1 MGRPSFKIDRQRL
14 LELRN
19 EKGLTQAAL
28 ASELCKRLGLVK
40 RDPEQEQDPDTSTA
54 SYRRIEARGR
64 TSRKRAEAI
73 AQILDVTLAELEGI
87 VPPDT
92 GIYEKRI
99 LDLLAEQLR
108 QENVALKSALDEAC
122 RDGSKDEA
130 LASMA
135 RNVARRIEAAQLA
148 RNPGELAELSQLTG
162 LSEGEILE
170 SAHVD
175 GHWLVVAS
183 GPVYTRTALVLG
195 TAGVMTLIPEIVGTH
210 LDDFVSD
217 GRIRMH
223 RASPWYRLEID
234 PLSGRLTTWID
245 FVRCLPDARGVR
257 WQKPSWRDVLLLE
270 RPLLTWAHSAAN
282 FVTGFDGSPTPGD
295 VRRLRLRV
303 TEYNGESGERMSEQI
318 IAGALE
324 EIPGERLA
332 AEQEVGNSHLV
343 ATWMLGTALQEI
355 LKPHLSAYPRQCW
368 EVTVTDDGCALYLW
382 PTGGAPGGQYGLRY
396 RIQLVEETAPGQFG
410 AAPWRHKDRADLK
423 QRIEEWLS

>member
-14 LELRN
+14 RELRD
-19 EKGLTQAAL
+19 ERGLSQADL
-28 ASELCKRLGLVK
+28 ASALCERLGL
-40 RDPEQEQDPDTSTA
+40 DEQDPDTSTA
-54 SYRRIEARGR
+54 SYRRIEGRGR

-108 QENVALKSALDEAC
+108 QENVVLKSALDEAH
-122 RDGSKDEA
+122 RDGSDSEDG

-148 RNPGELAELSQLTG
+148 RNPGELADLSQLTG

-170 SAHVD
+170 PAHVD

-183 GPVYTRTALVLG
+183 GPIYTRTELVLG
-195 TAGVMTLIPEIVGTH
+195 TAGVMTLIPEIVGK
-210 LDDFVSD
+210 LLEDFGSD

-223 RASPWYRLEID
+223 RAPPWYRLEID
-234 PLSGRLTTWID
+234 PLCGRFTTWID

-257 WQKPSWRDVLLLE
+257 WLKPGWRDVFLLE
-270 RPLLTWAHSAAN
+270 GPLLTWARSAAN

-295 VRRLRLRV
+295 VRRLRLQV
-303 TEYNGESGERMSEQI
+303 TEYNGEPGERISEQI
-318 IAGALE
+318 VAGALE
-324 EIPGERLA
+324 EVPDERLA
-332 AEQEVGNSHLV
+332 AEREVGKSHLV
-343 ATWMLGTALQEI
+343 ATWTLGTALQEI
-355 LKPHLSAYPRQCW
+355 LEPHLSAYPRQCW

-382 PTGGAPGGQYGLRY
+382 PTGGAPGGRMACGTGSSSSKRLRPGSLTQRPGGT
-396 RIQLVEETAPGQFG
+396 RIGKL
-410 AAPWRHKDRADLK
+410 
-423 QRIEEWLS
+423 

>member
-1 MGRPSFKIDRQRL
+1 MGRPSFKIDHERL
-14 LELRN
+14 RELR
-19 EKGLTQAAL
+19 EGKGLTQADV
-28 ASELCKRLGLVK
+28 ASELCKRLGLKQNEDSRTV
-40 RDPEQEQDPDTSTA
+40 
-54 SYRRIEARGR
+54 SYRRIEAQGR

-92 GIYEKRI
+92 WSYENRI

-108 QENVALKSALDEAC
+108 QENVVLKSALDEAC
-122 RDGSKDEA
+122 RDGSDSEDG

-135 RNVARRIEAAQLA
+135 RSVARRIEAAQLA

-170 SAHVD
+170 PAHVD

-183 GPVYTRTALVLG
+183 GPIYTRTELVLG
-195 TAGVMTLIPEIVGTH
+195 TAGVMTLIPEIVGK
-210 LDDFVSD
+210 LLEDFGSD

-223 RASPWYRLEID
+223 RAPPWYRLEID
-234 PLSGRLTTWID
+234 PLCGRFTTWID

-257 WQKPSWRDVLLLE
+257 WLKPGWRDVFLLE
-270 RPLLTWAHSAAN
+270 EPLLTWARSAAN

-295 VRRLRLRV
+295 VRRLRLQV
-303 TEYNGESGERMSEQI
+303 TEYNGEPGERISEQI
-318 IAGALE
+318 VAGALE
-324 EIPGERLA
+324 EVPDERLA
-332 AEQEVGNSHLV
+332 AEREVGKSHLV
-343 ATWMLGTALQEI
+343 ATWTLRAALQEI
-355 LKPHLSAYPRQCW
+355 LEPQLSAYPRQCW

-382 PTGGAPGGQYGLRY
+382 PTGGAPGGPYGLRY

-410 AAPWRHKDRADLK
+410 PVPWRHKDREALK
-423 QRIEEWLS
+423 QRVEAWLS

>member
-14 LELRN
+14 RELRD
-19 EKGLTQAAL
+19 ERGLSQADL
-28 ASELCKRLGLVK
+28 ASALCERLGL
-40 RDPEQEQDPDTSTA
+40 DEQDPDTSTA

-108 QENVALKSALDEAC
+108 HENVVLKSALDEAC
-122 RDGSKDEA
+122 SDGSDSEDG

-148 RNPGELAELSQLTG
+148 RNPGELAELSRLTG

-170 SAHVD
+170 PAHVD

-183 GPVYTRTALVLG
+183 CPIYTRTELVLG
-195 TAGVMTLIPEIVGTH
+195 TAGVMTLIPEIVGM
-210 LDDFVSD
+210 LLEDFGSD

-223 RASPWYRLEID
+223 RAPPWYRLEID
-234 PLSGRLTTWID
+234 PLSGHLTTWID

-257 WQKPSWRDVLLLE
+257 WLKPGWRDVFLLE
-270 RPLLTWAHSAAN
+270 EPLLTWARSAAN
-282 FVTGFDGSPTPGD
+282 FVTSFDGSPTPGD
-295 VRRLRLRV
+295 VRRLRLQV
-303 TEYNGESGERMSEQI
+303 TEYNGESGERISEQI
-318 IAGALE
+318 VSGALE
-324 EIPGERLA
+324 EVPDERLA
-332 AEQEVGNSHLV
+332 AEREVGKSHLV
-343 ATWMLGTALQEI
+343 ATWTLGAALQEI
-355 LKPHLSAYPRQCW
+355 LEPHLSAYPRQCW

-382 PTGGAPGGQYGLRY
+382 PTGGAPGGRYGLRY
-396 RIQLVEETAPGQFG
+396 RIQLVEETAPGLFG
-410 AAPWRHKDRADLK
+410 AAPWRHKDRVALK
-423 QRIEEWLS
+423 QHIEAWLS

>member
-1 MGRPSFKIDRQRL
+1 MGRPSLKIDNQRL
-14 LELRN
+14 QELRKD
-19 EKGLTQAAL
+19 KGLTQAGL
-28 ASELCKRLGLVK
+28 ASELCKRLGL
-40 RDPEQEQDPDTSTA
+40 EQNEDSRTV

-64 TSRKRAEAI
+64 TSRKRAETI
-73 AQILDVTLAELEGI
+73 AQILGVTLAELEGI

-92 GIYEKRI
+92 WSYENRI
-99 LDLLAEQLR
+99 RDLLAEQLR
-108 QENVALKSALDEAC
+108 QENVALKSALDEAGW
-122 RDGSKDEA
+122 DGSEDA

-170 SAHVD
+170 PAHVD

-183 GPVYTRTALVLG
+183 GPIYTRTELVLG
-195 TAGVMTLIPEIVGTH
+195 TAGVMTLIPEIVGKL
-210 LDDFVSD
+210 LDDFGSD

-223 RASPWYRLEID
+223 RAPPWYRLEIE
-234 PLSGRLTTWID
+234 PLCGRFTTWID

-257 WQKPSWRDVLLLE
+257 WLKPGWRDVFLLE
-270 RPLLTWAHSAAN
+270 EPLLTWARSAAN

-295 VRRLRLRV
+295 VRRLRLQV
-303 TEYNGESGERMSEQI
+303 TEYNGEPGERISEQI
-318 IAGALE
+318 VAGALE
-324 EIPGERLA
+324 DVPDERLA
-332 AEQEVGNSHLV
+332 AEQEAGKSHLV
-343 ATWMLGTALQEI
+343 ATRTLGTALQEI

-368 EVTVTDDGCALYLW
+368 EVTVTDGGCALYLW
-382 PTGGAPGGQYGLRY
+382 PTGGAPGGRYGLRY

-423 QRIEEWLS
+423 QRIEAWLS

>member
-1 MGRPSFKIDRQRL
+1 MGRPSFKIDHERL
-14 LELRN
+14 RDLRKD
-19 EKGLTQAAL
+19 KGLTQAGL
-28 ASELCKRLGLVK
+28 ASELCKRMGL
-40 RDPEQEQDPDTSTA
+40 EQDEDSRTV
-54 SYRRIEARGR
+54 SYRRIEAFGK
-64 TSRKRAEAI
+64 TSRKRAEVI

-92 GIYEKRI
+92 TWRYENRI
-99 LDLLAEQLR
+99 RDLLAEQLR
-108 QENVALKSALDEAC
+108 QENVALKSALDEAGW
-122 RDGSKDEA
+122 DGSEDA

-170 SAHVD
+170 PAHVD

-183 GPVYTRTALVLG
+183 GPIYTRTELVLG
-195 TAGVMTLIPEIVGTH
+195 TAGVMTLIPEIVGK
-210 LDDFVSD
+210 LLEDFGSD

-223 RASPWYRLEID
+223 RAPPWYRLEID
-234 PLSGRLTTWID
+234 PLCGRFTTWID

-257 WQKPSWRDVLLLE
+257 WLAPSWRDVRLLE
-270 RPLLTWAHSAAN
+270 GPLLTWARSAAN

-303 TEYNGESGERMSEQI
+303 SEYNGESGERISKQI

-324 EIPGERLA
+324 EIPGERLT
-332 AEQEVGNSHLV
+332 AEQEVGRSHLV
-343 ATWMLGTALQEI
+343 ATWTLGTALQEI
-355 LKPHLSAYPRQCW
+355 LEPHLSAYPRQCW

-382 PTGGAPGGQYGLRY
+382 PTGGALEGQYGLRY

-410 AAPWRHKDRADLK
+410 PVPWRHKDREALK
-423 QRIEEWLS
+423 QRIEAWLS

>member
-14 LELRN
+14 RELRD
-19 EKGLTQAAL
+19 ERGLSQADLARAL
-28 ASELCKRLGLVK
+28 CERLGLVK
-40 RDPEQEQDPDTSTA
+40 QDPDTSTA

-108 QENVALKSALDEAC
+108 QENLALKSALDEAC
-122 RDGSKDEA
+122 RDSSGSEDEA
-130 LASMA
+130 LAPMA

-170 SAHVD
+170 PAHVD

-210 LDDFVSD
+210 LDDFGSD

-303 TEYNGESGERMSEQI
+303 SEYNGESGERISEQI

-324 EIPGERLA
+324 EIPGERLT

-343 ATWMLGTALQEI
+343 ATWTLGTALQEI
-355 LKPHLSAYPRQCW
+355 LEPHLSAYPRQCW

-382 PTGGAPGGQYGLRY
+382 PTGGASGGQYGLRY

-410 AAPWRHKDRADLK
+410 AAPWRHKDREALK
-423 QRIEEWLS
+423 QRIEACLS

>member
-1 MGRPSFKIDRQRL
+1 MGRPSFKIDHERL
-14 LELRN
+14 RDLRKD
-19 EKGLTQAAL
+19 KGLTQAGL
-28 ASELCKRLGLVK
+28 ASELCKRMGL
-40 RDPEQEQDPDTSTA
+40 EQDEDSRTV
-54 SYRRIEARGR
+54 SYRRIEAFGK
-64 TSRKRAEAI
+64 TSRKRAEVI

-92 GIYEKRI
+92 TWRYENRI
-99 LDLLAEQLR
+99 RDLLAEQLR
-108 QENVALKSALDEAC
+108 QENVALKSALDEAGW
-122 RDGSKDEA
+122 DGSEDA

-170 SAHVD
+170 PAHVD

-183 GPVYTRTALVLG
+183 GPIYTRTELVLG
-195 TAGVMTLIPEIVGTH
+195 TAGVMTLIPEIVGKL
-210 LDDFVSD
+210 LDDFGSD

-223 RASPWYRLEID
+223 RAPPWYRLEID
-234 PLSGRLTTWID
+234 PLCGRFTTWID

-257 WQKPSWRDVLLLE
+257 WLKPGWRDVFLLE
-270 RPLLTWAHSAAN
+270 EPLLTWARSAAN

-303 TEYNGESGERMSEQI
+303 SEYNGESGERISEQI

-324 EIPGERLA
+324 EIPGERLT
-332 AEQEVGNSHLV
+332 AEQEIGRSHLV
-343 ATWMLGTALQEI
+343 ATWTLGTALQEI
-355 LKPHLSAYPRQCW
+355 LEPHLSAYPRQCW

-382 PTGGAPGGQYGLRY
+382 PTGGASGGQYGLRY

-410 AAPWRHKDRADLK
+410 AAPWRHKDREALK
-423 QRIEEWLS
+423 QRIEACLS

>member
-14 LELRN
+14 RGLRD
-19 EKGLTQAAL
+19 ERGLSQADL
-28 ASELCKRLGLVK
+28 ASALCERLGL
-40 RDPEQEQDPDTSTA
+40 DEQDPDTSTA

-108 QENVALKSALDEAC
+108 QENVVLKSALDEAC
-122 RDGSKDEA
+122 SDGSDSEDG

-135 RNVARRIEAAQLA
+135 RSVARRIEAAHLA

-170 SAHVD
+170 PAHVD

-183 GPVYTRTALVLG
+183 GPIYTRTELVLG
-195 TAGVMTLIPEIVGTH
+195 TAGVMTLISKIVGTR
-210 LDDFVSD
+210 LDDFGSD
-217 GRIRMH
+217 GQIRMH

-234 PLSGRLTTWID
+234 PLCGRLTTWID

-257 WQKPSWRDVLLLE
+257 WLAPSWRDVRLLE
-270 RPLLTWAHSAAN
+270 GPLLTWARSAAN

-303 TEYNGESGERMSEQI
+303 SEYNGESGELISEQI

-324 EIPGERLA
+324 EIPDERLA
-332 AEQEVGNSHLV
+332 AEREVGNSHLL
-343 ATWMLGTALQEI
+343 ATWTLGTALQEI
-355 LKPHLSAYPRQCW
+355 LEPHLSAYPRQCW
-368 EVTVTDDGCALYLW
+368 EVTVTDDDCALSLW
-382 PTGGAPGGQYGLRY
+382 PTAGVPGGPYGLRY
-396 RIQLVEETAPGQFG
+396 RIQLVEEAAPGR
-410 AAPWRHKDRADLK
+410 AAPWRHKDREALK
-423 QRIEEWLS
+423 QRIEAWLS

>member
-14 LELRN
+14 RGLRD
-19 EKGLTQAAL
+19 ERGLSQADL
-28 ASELCKRLGLVK
+28 ASALCERLGL
-40 RDPEQEQDPDTSTA
+40 DEQDPDTSTA

-108 QENVALKSALDEAC
+108 QENVVLKSALDEAC
-122 RDGSKDEA
+122 SDGSDSEDG

-135 RNVARRIEAAQLA
+135 RSVARRIEAAHLA

-170 SAHVD
+170 PAHVD

-183 GPVYTRTALVLG
+183 GPIYTRTELVLG
-195 TAGVMTLIPEIVGTH
+195 TAGVMTLISKIVGTR
-210 LDDFVSD
+210 LDDFGSD
-217 GRIRMH
+217 GQIRMH

-234 PLSGRLTTWID
+234 PLCGRLTTWID

-257 WQKPSWRDVLLLE
+257 WLAPSWRDVRLLE
-270 RPLLTWAHSAAN
+270 GPLLTWARSAAN

-303 TEYNGESGERMSEQI
+303 SEYNGESGELISEQI

-324 EIPGERLA
+324 EIPDERLA
-332 AEQEVGNSHLV
+332 AEREVGNSHLL
-343 ATWMLGTALQEI
+343 ATWTLGTALQEI
-355 LKPHLSAYPRQCW
+355 LEPHLSAYPRQCW
-368 EVTVTDDGCALYLW
+368 EVTVTDDDCALSLW
-382 PTGGAPGGQYGLRY
+382 PTAGVPGGPYGWRY
-396 RIQLVEETAPGQFG
+396 RIQLVEEAAPGR
-410 AAPWRHKDRADLK
+410 AAPWRHKDREALK
-423 QRIEEWLS
+423 QRIEAWLS

>member
-1 MGRPSFKIDRQRL
+1 MMTTHSRRVYGSSIIQDRSPAAARTARRKGAESSRPGERA
-14 LELRN
+14 LRTS
-19 EKGLTQAAL
+19 GPRRAG
-28 ASELCKRLGLVK
+28 SE
-40 RDPEQEQDPDTSTA
+40 DTSTA

-108 QENVALKSALDEAC
+108 QENVVLKSALDEAC
-122 RDGSKDEA
+122 SDGSDSEDG

-170 SAHVD
+170 PAHVD

-183 GPVYTRTALVLG
+183 GPIYTRTELVLG
-195 TAGVMTLIPEIVGTH
+195 TAGVMTLIPEIVGM
-210 LDDFVSD
+210 LLEDFGSD

-223 RASPWYRLEID
+223 RAPPWYRLEID
-234 PLSGRLTTWID
+234 PLCGRFTTWID

-257 WQKPSWRDVLLLE
+257 WLKPGWRDVFLLE
-270 RPLLTWAHSAAN
+270 EPLLTWARSAAN

-295 VRRLRLRV
+295 VRRLRLQV
-303 TEYNGESGERMSEQI
+303 TEYNGESGERISEQI
-318 IAGALE
+318 VSGALE
-324 EIPGERLA
+324 EVPDERLA
-332 AEQEVGNSHLV
+332 AEREVGKV
-343 ATWMLGTALQEI
+343 T
-355 LKPHLSAYPRQCW
+355 LSQRGRLEPPSRRSSSR
-368 EVTVTDDGCALYLW
+368 TFR
-382 PTGGAPGGQYGLRY
+382 PT
-396 RIQLVEETAPGQFG
+396 
-410 AAPWRHKDRADLK
+410 RASAGK
-423 QRIEEWLS
+423 SP

>member
-1 MGRPSFKIDRQRL
+1 MGRPSFKIDRERL
-14 LELRN
+14 RELR
-19 EKGLTQAAL
+19 EDKGLTQAGL
-28 ASELCKRLGLVK
+28 ASELCKRLGL
-40 RDPEQEQDPDTSTA
+40 EQDEDSRTV

-108 QENVALKSALDEAC
+108 QENVVLKSALDEAC
-122 RDGSKDEA
+122 SDGSDSEDG

-170 SAHVD
+170 PAHVD

-183 GPVYTRTALVLG
+183 GPIYTRTELVLG
-195 TAGVMTLIPEIVGTH
+195 TAGVMTLIPEIVGKL
-210 LDDFVSD
+210 LDDFGSD
-217 GRIRMH
+217 GQIRMH

-234 PLSGRLTTWID
+234 PLCGRLTTWID

-257 WQKPSWRDVLLLE
+257 WLKPGWRDVFLLE
-270 RPLLTWAHSAAN
+270 EPLLTWARSAAN

-303 TEYNGESGERMSEQI
+303 SEYNGESGERISEQI

-324 EIPGERLA
+324 EIPDERLA
-332 AEQEVGNSHLV
+332 AEREVGNSHLL
-343 ATWMLGTALQEI
+343 ATWTLGTALQEI
-355 LKPHLSAYPRQCW
+355 LEPHLSAYPRQCW
-368 EVTVTDDGCALYLW
+368 EVTVTDDDCALSLW
-382 PTGGAPGGQYGLRY
+382 PTAGVPGGPYGLRY
-396 RIQLVEETAPGQFG
+396 RIELVEEAAPGR
-410 AAPWRHKDRADLK
+410 AAPWRHKDREALK
-423 QRIEEWLS
+423 QRIEAWLS

>member
-1 MGRPSFKIDRQRL
+1 MGRPSFKIDRKRL
-14 LELRN
+14 RELR
-19 EKGLTQAAL
+19 EDKGLTQADL
-28 ASELCKRLGLVK
+28 ASEICKRLGL
-40 RDPEQEQDPDTSTA
+40 EQDEDSRTV
-54 SYRRIEARGR
+54 SYRRIEAQGK
-64 TSRKRAEAI
+64 TSRKRAEVI
-73 AQILDVTLAELEGI
+73 AQILDVTLADLEGI

-92 GIYEKRI
+92 GSYEKRI

-108 QENVALKSALDEAC
+108 QENVALKSALDEAG
-122 RDGSKDEA
+122 RDDSGSEDEA

-135 RNVARRIEAAQLA
+135 RNVARRIEAAHLA

-170 SAHVD
+170 PAHVD

-183 GPVYTRTALVLG
+183 GSVCTRTELVLG
-195 TAGVMTLIPEIVGTH
+195 TAGVITLISKIVGTR
-210 LDDFVSD
+210 LDDFGSD
-217 GRIRMH
+217 GQIRMH

-234 PLSGRLTTWID
+234 PLCGRLTTWID

-257 WQKPSWRDVLLLE
+257 WLAPSWRDVRLLE
-270 RPLLTWAHSAAN
+270 GPLLTWARSAAN

-303 TEYNGESGERMSEQI
+303 SEYNGESGERISEQI

-324 EIPGERLA
+324 EIPGERLT
-332 AEQEVGNSHLV
+332 AEQEIGRSHLV
-343 ATWMLGTALQEI
+343 ATWTLGTALQEI
-355 LKPHLSAYPRQCW
+355 LEPHLSAYPRQCW

-410 AAPWRHKDRADLK
+410 TAPWRHKDREALK
-423 QRIEEWLS
+423 QRIEACLS

>member
-1 MGRPSFKIDRQRL
+1 MGRPSFKIDHERL
-14 LELRN
+14 RKLR
-19 EKGLTQAAL
+19 EDKGLTQAGL
-28 ASELCKRLGLVK
+28 ASELCKRLGL
-40 RDPEQEQDPDTSTA
+40 EQDEDSRTV
-54 SYRRIEARGR
+54 SYRRIEAQGR

-73 AQILDVTLAELEGI
+73 ANILGVTLAELEGI

-108 QENVALKSALDEAC
+108 QENVVLKSALDEAC
-122 RDGSKDEA
+122 SDGSDSDDG

-170 SAHVD
+170 PAHVD

-183 GPVYTRTALVLG
+183 GPIYTRTELVLG
-195 TAGVMTLIPEIVGTH
+195 TAGVMTLIPEIVGK
-210 LDDFVSD
+210 LLEDFGSD

-223 RASPWYRLEID
+223 RAPPWYRLEID
-234 PLSGRLTTWID
+234 PLCGRLTTWID
-245 FVRCLPDARGVR
+245 FVRCLPDAKGVR
-257 WQKPSWRDVLLLE
+257 WLAPSWRDVRLLE
-270 RPLLTWAHSAAN
+270 APLLTWARSAAN
-282 FVTGFDGSPTPGD
+282 FVTGFDSSPTPGD

-303 TEYNGESGERMSEQI
+303 TEYNGEPGERISAQI

-324 EIPGERLA
+324 DIPGERLA

-343 ATWMLGTALQEI
+343 ATRTLGTALQEI
-355 LKPHLSAYPRQCW
+355 LEPHLSAYPRQCW
-368 EVTVTDDGCALYLW
+368 EVTVTDGGCALYLW
-382 PTGGAPGGQYGLRY
+382 PTGGAPGGPYGLRY
-396 RIQLVEETAPGQFG
+396 RIQLVEETAPGQFVSG
-410 AAPWRHKDRADLK
+410 DTVN
-423 QRIEEWLS
+423 

>member
-1 MGRPSFKIDRQRL
+1 MGRPSFKIDHKRL
-14 LELRN
+14 RELR
-19 EKGLTQAAL
+19 EYKGLTQADL
-28 ASELCKRLGLVK
+28 ASELCKRLGL
-40 RDPEQEQDPDTSTA
+40 EQDEDSRTV
-54 SYRRIEARGR
+54 SYRRIEAQGR

-73 AQILDVTLAELEGI
+73 ANILGVTLAELEGI

-108 QENVALKSALDEAC
+108 QENVVLKSALDEAH
-122 RDGSKDEA
+122 RDGSDSEDG

-148 RNPGELAELSQLTG
+148 RNPGELADLSQLTG

-170 SAHVD
+170 PAHVD

-183 GPVYTRTALVLG
+183 GPIYTRTELVLG
-195 TAGVMTLIPEIVGTH
+195 TAGVMTLIPEIVGK
-210 LDDFVSD
+210 LLEDFGSD

-223 RASPWYRLEID
+223 RAPPWYRLEID
-234 PLSGRLTTWID
+234 PLCGRFTTWID

-257 WQKPSWRDVLLLE
+257 WLKPGWRDVFLLE
-270 RPLLTWAHSAAN
+270 GPLLTWARSAAN

-295 VRRLRLRV
+295 VRRLRLQV
-303 TEYNGESGERMSEQI
+303 TEYNGERGECISEQI
-318 IAGALE
+318 VAGALE
-324 EIPGERLA
+324 EVPDERLA

-343 ATWMLGTALQEI
+343 ATWTLGTALQEI
-355 LKPHLSAYPRQCW
+355 LEPHLSAYPRQCW
-368 EVTVTDDGCALYLW
+368 EVTVTDDDCALSLW
-382 PTGGAPGGQYGLRY
+382 PTAGAPGGPYGLRY

-410 AAPWRHKDRADLK
+410 AAPWRHKDRVALK
-423 QRIEEWLS
+423 QRIEAWLS

>member
-1 MGRPSFKIDRQRL
+1 MGRPSFKIDHKRL
-14 LELRN
+14 RELR
-19 EKGLTQAAL
+19 EGKGLTQADV
-28 ASELCKRLGLVK
+28 ASELCKRLGLKQNEDSRTV
-40 RDPEQEQDPDTSTA
+40 
-54 SYRRIEARGR
+54 SYRRIEAQGR

-73 AQILDVTLAELEGI
+73 ANILGVTLAELEGI

-108 QENVALKSALDEAC
+108 QENVVLKSALDEAC
-122 RDGSKDEA
+122 SDGSDSEDG

-170 SAHVD
+170 PAHVD

-183 GPVYTRTALVLG
+183 GPIYTRTELVLG
-195 TAGVMTLIPEIVGTH
+195 TAGVMTLIPEIVGK
-210 LDDFVSD
+210 LLEDFGSD

-234 PLSGRLTTWID
+234 PLCGRLTTWID
-245 FVRCLPDARGVR
+245 FVRCLPDAKGVR
-257 WQKPSWRDVLLLE
+257 WLAPSWRDVRLLE
-270 RPLLTWAHSAAN
+270 APLLTWARSAAN
-282 FVTGFDGSPTPGD
+282 FVTGFDSSPTPGD

-303 TEYNGESGERMSEQI
+303 TEYNGEPGERISAQI

-324 EIPGERLA
+324 EVPDERLA
-332 AEQEVGNSHLV
+332 AEREVGKSHLV
-343 ATWMLGTALQEI
+343 ATWTLRAALQEI
-355 LKPHLSAYPRQCW
+355 LEPQLSAYPRQCW

-382 PTGGAPGGQYGLRY
+382 PTGGAPGGPYGLRY

-410 AAPWRHKDRADLK
+410 PVPWRHKDREALK
-423 QRIEEWLS
+423 QRIEAWLS

>member
-14 LELRN
+14 RELRD
-19 EKGLTQAAL
+19 ERGLSQADLAGAL
-28 ASELCKRLGLVK
+28 CERLGL
-40 RDPEQEQDPDTSTA
+40 DEQDPDTSTA

-122 RDGSKDEA
+122 RDGSDSEDA

-170 SAHVD
+170 PAHVD

-183 GPVYTRTALVLG
+183 GPIYTRTELVLG
-195 TAGVMTLIPEIVGTH
+195 TA
-210 LDDFVSD
+210 VSTRRTRLAVSLRRRRPAASD
-217 GRIRMH
+217 AAATPQSCC
-223 RASPWYRLEID
+223 RA
-234 PLSGRLTTWID
+234 
-245 FVRCLPDARGVR
+245 A
-257 WQKPSWRDVLLLE
+257 
-270 RPLLTWAHSAAN
+270 SAA
-282 FVTGFDGSPTPGD
+282 
-295 VRRLRLRV
+295 VR
-303 TEYNGESGERMSEQI
+303 
-318 IAGALE
+318 AH
-324 EIPGERLA
+324 P
-332 AEQEVGNSHLV
+332 
-343 ATWMLGTALQEI
+343 
-355 LKPHLSAYPRQCW
+355 
-368 EVTVTDDGCALYLW
+368 
-382 PTGGAPGGQYGLRY
+382 
-396 RIQLVEETAPGQFG
+396 
-410 AAPWRHKDRADLK
+410 
-423 QRIEEWLS
+423 

>member
-1 MGRPSFKIDRQRL
+1 MGRPSFKIDHERL
-14 LELRN
+14 RELR
-19 EKGLTQAAL
+19 EDKGLTQAGL
-28 ASELCKRLGLVK
+28 ASELCKRLGL
-40 RDPEQEQDPDTSTA
+40 EQDEDSRTV
-54 SYRRIEARGR
+54 SYRRIEAQGR

-73 AQILDVTLAELEGI
+73 ANILGVTLAELEGI

-108 QENVALKSALDEAC
+108 QENVVLKSALDEAC
-122 RDGSKDEA
+122 SDGSDSDDG

-170 SAHVD
+170 PAHVD

-183 GPVYTRTALVLG
+183 GPIYTRTELVLG
-195 TAGVMTLIPEIVGTH
+195 TAGVMTLIPEIVGK
-210 LDDFVSD
+210 LLEDFGSD

-223 RASPWYRLEID
+223 RAPPWYRLEID
-234 PLSGRLTTWID
+234 PLCGRLTTWID
-245 FVRCLPDARGVR
+245 FVRCLPDAKGVR
-257 WQKPSWRDVLLLE
+257 WLAPSRRDVRLLE
-270 RPLLTWAHSAAN
+270 APLLTWARSAAN
-282 FVTGFDGSPTPGD
+282 FVTGFDSSPTPGD

-303 TEYNGESGERMSEQI
+303 TEYNGEPGERISAQI

-324 EIPGERLA
+324 DIPGERLA

-343 ATWMLGTALQEI
+343 ATRTLGTALQEI
-355 LKPHLSAYPRQCW
+355 LEPHLSAYPRQCW
-368 EVTVTDDGCALYLW
+368 EVTVTDGGCALYLW
-382 PTGGAPGGQYGLRY
+382 PTGGAPGGPYGLRY
-396 RIQLVEETAPGQFG
+396 RIQLVEETAPGQFDPV
-410 AAPWRHKDRADLK
+410 PWRHKDREALK
-423 QRIEEWLS
+423 QRIEAWLS

>member
-1 MGRPSFKIDRQRL
+1 MGRPSFKIDHKRL
-14 LELRN
+14 RELR
-19 EKGLTQAAL
+19 EYKGLTQADL
-28 ASELCKRLGLVK
+28 ASEICKRLGL
-40 RDPEQEQDPDTSTA
+40 EQDEDSRTV
-54 SYRRIEARGR
+54 SYRRIEALGK

-122 RDGSKDEA
+122 CGGSEDET

-195 TAGVMTLIPEIVGTH
+195 TAGVMTLIPEIVGK
-210 LDDFVSD
+210 LLEDFGSD

-223 RASPWYRLEID
+223 RAPPWYRLEID
-234 PLSGRLTTWID
+234 PLCGRLTTWID
-245 FVRCLPDARGVR
+245 FVRCLPDAKGVR
-257 WQKPSWRDVLLLE
+257 WLAPSWRDVRLLE
-270 RPLLTWAHSAAN
+270 APLLTWARSAAN
-282 FVTGFDGSPTPGD
+282 FVTGFDSSPTPGD

-303 TEYNGESGERMSEQI
+303 TEYNGEPGERISAQI

-324 EIPGERLA
+324 DIPGERLA

-343 ATWMLGTALQEI
+343 ATRTLGTALQEI
-355 LKPHLSAYPRQCW
+355 LEPHLSAYPRQCW
-368 EVTVTDDGCALYLW
+368 EVTVTDGGCALYLW
-382 PTGGAPGGQYGLRY
+382 PTGGAPGGPYGLRY

-410 AAPWRHKDRADLK
+410 PVPWRHKDREALK
-423 QRIEEWLS
+423 QRVEAWLS